1 MSKFNLGF
9 IQHKCSSSKEENLKT
24 VSKLIDHAYSL
35 GGDVICLQ
43 ELFSTPY
50 FCTTENPDLFDL
62 AETVEG
68 ETVTTMQKLAEE
80 LSIVLV
86 VPFFEKRAAG
96 VYHNSAAVIDADGS
110 LSGVYRKMHI
120 PDDPGYYEKYY
131 FTPGDTG
138 FTPIQTSIGK
148 LGILI
153 CWDQWFPES
162 ARLMALAGAEM
173 LIFPTAIG
181 WDRQDSANEKQRQ
194 LDAWITIQRSHS
206 IANNL
211 PLISVNRCGLELDPS
226 DQTTGI
232 DFWGNSF
239 ACDAMGKIITT
250 CNKETNESCVVDI
263 DIKETEQQR
272 LVWPY
277 FRDRRIDAYS
287 ELIKRSID

>member
-1 MSKFNLGF
+1 MKVGLVQQSNTNDYHNNLSYTLNEIAMLANQGA
-9 IQHKCSSSKEENLKT
+9 Q
-24 VSKLIDHAYSL
+24 LI
-35 GGDVICLQ
+35 VLQ
-43 ELFSTPY
+43 ELHTSLY
-50 FCTTENPDLFDL
+50 FCQTESQEYFKQAEALDGPTSNAL
-62 AETVEG
+62 AEAAKKNNVVIIG
-68 ETVTTMQKLAEE
+68 
-80 LSIVLV
+80 SI
-86 VPFFEKRAAG
+86 FEKRSNG
-96 VYHNSAAVIDADGS
+96 VFHNTAIALDIDGS
-110 LSGVYRKMHI
+110 MAGYYRKMHI

-148 LGILI
+148 LGVLI

-162 ARLMALAGAEM
+162 ARLMALAGAEL

-181 WDRQDSANEKQRQ
+181 WDRQDSADEKQRQ

-226 DQTTGI
+226 EQTTGI
-232 DFWGNSF
+232 EFWGNSF
-239 ACDAMGKIITT
+239 ACDAMGKIITS
-250 CNKETNESCVVDI
+250 CNKETNESCIVDI